1 MTEKKYMFVVTACD
15 GRHEHKSGTF
25 EEDLQEAA
33 DWHRRS
39 LGRMITSS
47 FGFGLGMSHFPWEW
61 EGMDG
66 QITRIEVVGEYDA
79 FMKAEFG
86 DDDD

>member
-1 MTEKKYMFVVTACD
+1 MDDKKYMFVITACD
-15 GRHEHKSGTF
+15 GRHEHKPGTY
-25 EEDLQEAA
+25 EDALRDAA
-33 DWHRRS
+33 DWHGKD
-39 LGRMITSS
+39 LGHMALSS
-47 FGFGLGMSHFPWEW
+47 STADGEW

-86 DDDD
+86 DDDG